1 VKQILAVLWLALVA
15 LATPV
20 AAQTFPPLTGRVVD
34 QAHLL
39 SPEQVQD
46 LTSKSAALESQKGAQ
61 FVVATVNSLE
71 GYPVEDY
78 GYRLGRAWG
87 IGQKGKDNGVILLV
101 APNEHKVRIEVG
113 YGATPYITDAMSG
126 LIIRENVIPRFKQN
140 DYGGGIEA
148 GADAIIKQMSLS
160 PDEAQKNIAA
170 AEQVQQK
177 RQHSGGNPLP
187 FFFWLMV
194 IGFVVLSHFRRGR
207 GRRYRSRHGGISP
220 WVVLWG
226 LNELNRGSRRSSW
239 DGGSSWGGG
248 GGGWGGGGGGG
259 FGGFSGGGGSFGGG
273 GASGS
278 W

>member
-1 VKQILAVLWLALVA
+1 VKRALAALLLALFA
-15 LATPV
+15 LSAR
-20 AAQTFPPLTGRVVD
+20 ASAQAFPPLTGRVVD

-39 SPEQVQD
+39 NAAQVQD
-46 LTSKSAALESQKGAQ
+46 ITTKSQALEAQTGRQ

-71 GYPVEDY
+71 GRPIEDY
-78 GYRLGRAWG
+78 GYQLGRAWG

-113 YGATPYITDAMSG
+113 YGATTFITDAVSG
-126 LIIRENVIPRFKQN
+126 LIIRATILPYFKQSPP

-148 GADAIIKQMSLS
+148 GADAIIKQMSL
-160 PDEAQKNIAA
+160 PPEEAQKNVAA
-170 AEQVQQK
+170 AEQAQQQ

-187 FFFWLMV
+187 LVFWLLV
-194 IGFVVLSHFRRGR
+194 IGFVVLSHLRRAF
-207 GRRYRSRHGGISP
+207 GRRYRPRSGGISP
-220 WVVLWG
+220 WVALWG
-226 LNELNRGSRRSSW
+226 LNALDRSSRGSGW
-239 DGGSSWGGG
+239 GGGSWGGG
-248 GGGWGGGGGGG
+248 SGFGGGGG

>member
-1 VKQILAVLWLALVA
+1 MKQILAVLWLALIA